1 MITIIDDCNHTC
13 LTKSDVGDDFDN
25 DNGSNNDDG
34 DDEVRGTLVT

>member
-13 LTKSDVGDDFDN
+13 LTKCDVGDDFDN

-34 DDEVRGTLVT
+34 DDDVRGTLVT